1 MQLYIPEVKD
11 MKELKEIL
19 KDNNNISRDYKV
31 AVIVYA
37 FDKDHKIIFQRR
49 EPGCRDERF
58 KLETKDGG

>member
-37 FDKDHKIIFQRR
+37 FDKDHKIIFKEEDQVV
-49 EPGCRDERF
+49 
-58 KLETKDGG
+58 ETKDSN